1 MSIYEIEAI
10 ETKVRLINQYDEIM
24 ADAKAKADDLKNEIK
39 AMMTEKKVDTI
50 KTPNFVIRF
59 IDVLS
64 SRFDTK
70 RFKEEIG
77 EDVYKEYCKEIAS
90 KKFTISK

>member
-24 ADAKAKADDLKNEIK
+24 ADAKAKADNLKNEIK
-39 AMMTEKKVDTI
+39 EMMTEKKVDTI

>member
-39 AMMTEKKVDTI
+39 EMMTEKKVDTI

>member
-1 MSIYEIEAI
+1 MSIYEIEAL
-10 ETKVRLINQYDEIM
+10 EAKVRLINQYE
-24 ADAKAKADDLKNEIK
+24 AVAGDAKAKADELKNEIK
-39 AMMTEKKVDTI
+39 VMMSEKELSTI

-70 RFKEEIG
+70 RFKEVMG
-77 EDVYKEYCKEIAS
+77 EDLYKAFTREVAS
-90 KKFTISK
+90 KKFTITQ

>member
-1 MSIYEIEAI
+1 MSIYEITAI
-10 ETKVRLINQYDEIM
+10 EAKVRLINQYEEI
-24 ADAKAKADDLKNEIK
+24 ASDAKAKADSLKDEIK
-39 AMMTEKKVDTI
+39 ALMTEKKTDTI

-77 EDVYKEYCKEIAS
+77 ADVYKEYCKQVAS
-90 KKFTISK
+90 KKFTISQ

>member
-1 MSIYEIEAI
+1 MSIYEITAI
-10 ETKVRLINQYDEIM
+10 EAKVRLINQYDEIM
-24 ADAKAKADDLKNEIK
+24 ADAKAKADNLKNEIK
-39 AMMTEKKVDTI
+39 EMMTEKKVDTI

>member
-24 ADAKAKADDLKNEIK
+24 ADAKAKADNLKNEIK
-39 AMMTEKKVDTI
+39 EMMTEKKVDTI

-70 RFKEEIG
+70 RFKEEI
-77 EDVYKEYCKEIAS
+77 